1 MGQALDERNAR
12 QAARTDARVQRRRRQ
27 ILDAATEVM
36 STTGFHATS
45 MQAVAE
51 RAGISVGLIY
61 QYFGNKDELLVAVIV
76 DILEDFRDQVPAA
89 IAAAG
94 EDPVDRFGAAFRI
107 CCQVVEAKR
116 EAVTLTYRE
125 SRTLPADGLE
135 RIKDLEL
142 QTAEPIRL
150 AVADGIDAG
159 VFRAVDARLVVHNV
173 LLLAHAW
180 ALKHWNL
187 ARFLTLDQYIEQEWA
202 LLLAAVSP
210 QAQ

>member
-1 MGQALDERNAR
+1 LDERNAR

-142 QTAEPIRL
+142 QTAEPIRQ

-202 LLLAAVSP
+202 LLLASVSP
-210 QAQ
+210 RAQ